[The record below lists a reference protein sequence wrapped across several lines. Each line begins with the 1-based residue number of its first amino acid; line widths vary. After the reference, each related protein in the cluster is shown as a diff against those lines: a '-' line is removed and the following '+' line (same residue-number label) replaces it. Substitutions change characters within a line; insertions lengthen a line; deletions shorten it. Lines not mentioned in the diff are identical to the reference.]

1 MSKFDLRSSLS
12 SWVRKALTHGREHC
26 VDIRRRVHIPGAGPV
41 DLVAVRH
48 EADRF
53 AVGLWSIVPGEA
65 GDAAI
70 DAMSR
75 RIHAFEAWYSELR
88 ERAELQG
95 FNPTHRLVICGNIVA
110 RAVRRSPLVDLLST
124 RGSSIYLWT
133 WGRPRGKFEV
143 APFYGRCPGFG
154 SSKTQIRDLL
164 THLTWEDANI
174 VEGVSAEKAVPT

>member
-1 MSKFDLRSSLS
+1 VPKFDLRSSLS
-12 SWVRKALTHGREHC
+12 AWVRKALTHGREHC

-53 AVGLWSIVPGEA
+53 AVGLWSIIPGEA
-65 GDAAI
+65 ADAEI

-95 FNPTHRLVICGNIVA
+95 FNPTHRLVVCGNIVA
-110 RAVRRSPLVDLLST
+110 RSVRRSPLVDLLST
-124 RGSSIYLWT
+124 RGSSLYLWT
-133 WGRPRGKFEV
+133 WSRTRSTFDV
-143 APFYGRCPGFG
+143 APFYGRCPEFG
-154 SSKTQIRDLL
+154 SARTQIRDLL
-164 THLTWEDANI
+164 THLTWEDVAAA
-174 VEGVSAEKAVPT
+174 ERASAEKPVHS

>member
-1 MSKFDLRSSLS
+1 VSKFDLASSLS
-12 SWVRKALTHGREHC
+12 AWVRKALTHGREHC
-26 VDIRRRVHIPGAGPV
+26 VDIRRRIHIPGAGPV

-53 AVGLWSIVPGEA
+53 AVGLWSVCRGEA
-65 GDAAI
+65 GDPAI
-70 DAMSR
+70 DAMTR

-95 FNPTHRLVICGNIVA
+95 FSPTHRLFICGNIVA
-110 RAVRRSPLVDLLST
+110 RTVRRSPLVDLLST

-133 WGRPRGKFEV
+133 WSRSRAKFDV

-154 SSKTQIRDLL
+154 SSRTQIRDLL
-164 THLTWEDANI
+164 THLTWEDATAAERI
-174 VEGVSAEKAVPT
+174 PAEKPVPT

>member
-1 MSKFDLRSSLS
+1 VSKFDLRSSLS
-12 SWVRKALTHGREHC
+12 AWVRKVLTHDREHC

-53 AVGLWSIVPGEA
+53 AVGLWSIVRGTA
-65 GDAAI
+65 VDADL
-70 DAMSR
+70 DAMTR
-75 RIHAFEAWYSELR
+75 RIHSFEAWYSELR
-88 ERAELQG
+88 ERAEVQG
-95 FNPTHRLVICGNIVA
+95 FTPTHHLTICGNIVA

-133 WGRPRGKFEV
+133 WARSRGKFDV

-164 THLTWEDANI
+164 THLTWEDTKV
-174 VEGVSAEKAVPT
+174 VERVSAEKPVAT